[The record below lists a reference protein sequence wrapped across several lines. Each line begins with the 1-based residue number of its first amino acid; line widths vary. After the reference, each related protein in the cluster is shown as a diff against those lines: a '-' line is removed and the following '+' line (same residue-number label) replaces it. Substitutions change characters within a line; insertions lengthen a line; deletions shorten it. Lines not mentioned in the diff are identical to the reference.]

1 MRESLYNNVRAVRAL
16 ITATRTANATVNG
29 DTVDLN
35 LSGQNFR
42 AAMFVIH
49 TGTVTDGS
57 HAISVQDSPD
67 GTAWTAAAADEISG
81 GPPTIVA
88 VNDDSV
94 FEVGYIGD
102 RRYVRIQV
110 ITTASTAGA
119 TVGAVCLLGQPSST
133 PVIRP

>member
-16 ITATRTANATVNG
+16 ITTTRTANATVNG

-35 LSGQNFR
+35 LGGQNFR

-57 HAISVQDSPD
+57 HAVAVQDSPD
-67 GTAWTAAAADEISG
+67 GTAWAAADASEISG
-81 GPPTIVA
+81 ALPTVVA
-88 VNDDSV
+88 ANDDVV

-102 RRYVRIQV
+102 RRHVRITV
-110 ITTASTAGA
+110 TTTASTAGA
-119 TVGAVCLLGQPSST
+119 TFGAVCLLGQPSST
-133 PVIRP
+133 PVTRP